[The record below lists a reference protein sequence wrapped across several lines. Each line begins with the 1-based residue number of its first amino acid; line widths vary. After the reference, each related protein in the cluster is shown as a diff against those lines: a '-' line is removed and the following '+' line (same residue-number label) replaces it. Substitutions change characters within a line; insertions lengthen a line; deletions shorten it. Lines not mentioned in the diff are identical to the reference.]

1 LSATVLRAPAAD
13 RAIGWWLAICAAM
26 VFAMVTIGGIT
37 RLSGSGLSIAEWA
50 PLTGILPPLSQ
61 TEWERVFALYRTTPQ
76 YRDVNLGMTIGQFE
90 TIFWWEWLHRFWGR
104 LLGLFFLLPLLT
116 FTLTG
121 RIRRAE
127 TGGFALLFVLGGAQ
141 GAIGWYMVA
150 SGLVDEPRVSQYRLA
165 AHLSLAFA
173 LYVALFW
180 AALRRLASPAEPVAD
195 ERLDRVRRLLVAA
208 LAVTALTVVAGAFM
222 AGTHAGFTYNT
233 FPLMDGALVPDGL
246 YAAPWWRAPFES
258 IETIQFNHRL
268 LAIATLVLVLATWW
282 QSRWLALAP
291 RARHVANATAIGVL
305 VQFGLGIATL
315 LLAVPLPLG
324 VLHQAGAV
332 VLLTL
337 LVWLLHELRMPA
349 RGA

>member
-1 LSATVLRAPAAD
+1 MSATVLRAPAAD
-13 RAIGWWLAICAAM
+13 RAVGWWLAACAAM

-50 PLTGILPPLSQ
+50 PLAGILPPLSHA
-61 TEWERVFALYRTTPQ
+61 EWERVFALYRDTPQ
-76 YRDVNLGMTIGQFE
+76 YRDVNFGMTLAAFE

-104 LLGLFFLLPLLT
+104 LLGLVFLLPLIGFALA
-116 FTLTG
+116 G

-127 TGGFALLFVLGGAQ
+127 AGGFALLFVLGGAQ
-141 GAIGWYMVA
+141 GALGWYMVA

-165 AHLSLAFA
+165 AHLALAFA
-173 LYVALFW
+173 LFVALLW
-180 AALRRLASPAEPVAD
+180 AALRRLVPPAEPVAD
-195 ERLDRVRRLLVAA
+195 ERLDRVRRLLAAA
-208 LAVTALTVVAGAFM
+208 LAATALTVLAGAFM
-222 AGTHAGFTYNT
+222 AGTHAGLTYNT
-233 FPLMDGALVPDGL
+233 FPLMDGALLPDGL

-268 LAIATLVLVLATWW
+268 LAIVTLGLVLATWW

-291 RARHVANATAIGVL
+291 RARHVANAVAVA
-305 VQFGLGIATL
+305 VVAQVALGIATL

-337 LVWLLHELRMPA
+337 LVWLLHELRGPA
-349 RGA
+349 QVA